1 MSEQKRLWH
10 CPHAFPFQL
19 CKVQLHPGDAA
30 GTTIQRERSKQV
42 WINQILSKNW
52 AKSHSTTEDGE
63 VVIIYTGIAKKG
75 ESGNLML
82 SKGIIRQASSSAV
95 AGRKGQKKYSQISRQ
110 KIHFSPKPFSMS
122 SGANALPASAEGAYL
137 GAPQERGGGHDMC
150 HRTIFAAKEH
160 LLLNQC
166 KTTASNAHTTTKHQ
180 QKPNGRWTE
189 TCSRI
194 QSHLSLFTHFCCFTN
209 WPTVPNPRF
218 SKIALAEGITRKN
231 NQCQLTNVTEEF
243 FPGGWG
249 NDDRSWKTKIPERGK
264 CGPLGYIGMKQQEQH
279 STLQVMFSSAKA
291 GEKFNKDHSCFPVQ
305 TVHFSGQ
312 RTTLSLLSR
321 LASE

>member
-122 SGANALPASAEGAYL
+122 SGANALPASAEGACL
-137 GAPQERGGGHDMC
+137 GAPQERGGDTTCATGQSLQQ
-150 HRTIFAAKEH
+150 RSIYYLTNAKRQPQMLTQLRSISKSQMGDE
-160 LLLNQC
+160 Q
-166 KTTASNAHTTTKHQ
+166 KH
-180 QKPNGRWTE
+180 
-189 TCSRI
+189 
-194 QSHLSLFTHFCCFTN
+194 
-209 WPTVPNPRF
+209 
-218 SKIALAEGITRKN
+218 ALASRAICPSSLIFVVLQTDLLF
-231 NQCQLTNVTEEF
+231 Q
-243 FPGGWG
+243 
-249 NDDRSWKTKIPERGK
+249 IPDFQK
-264 CGPLGYIGMKQQEQH
+264 
-279 STLQVMFSSAKA
+279 
-291 GEKFNKDHSCFPVQ
+291 
-305 TVHFSGQ
+305 
-312 RTTLSLLSR
+312 
-321 LASE
+321 